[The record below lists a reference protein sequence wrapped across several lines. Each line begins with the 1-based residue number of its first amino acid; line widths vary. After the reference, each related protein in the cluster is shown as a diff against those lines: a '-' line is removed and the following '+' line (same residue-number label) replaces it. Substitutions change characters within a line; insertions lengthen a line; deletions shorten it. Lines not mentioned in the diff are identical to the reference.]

1 MKLDEILENLRQKHS
16 DATLL
21 AENGR
26 YANAIYL
33 CGYCVELALKY
44 AITKQLNWNRYNTEG
59 KLKFLKVHDLELLV
73 SLTGKEEKLKKLPEW
88 STVARWNEGIR
99 YEDPST
105 ANKDDAER
113 MIESARIIAEDVCGI
128 SL

>member
-1 MKLDEILENLRQKHS
+1 MTLDEIIDNLQQKFH

-44 AITKQLNWNRYNTEG
+44 AIAKQLNWKRYNTDG
-59 KLKFLKVHDLELLV
+59 KLKFLKVHDPELLV
-73 SLTGKEEKLKKLPEW
+73 SLTGKEEKLKKLQEW
-88 STVARWNEGIR
+88 ATVARWNEGVR
-99 YEDPST
+99 YDDP
-105 ANKDDAER
+105 ANASKEDAER
-113 MIESARIIAEDVCGI
+113 MIESARVIAEDLCEI